1 MTIINCTTLESLSKA
16 LTSGDARY
24 GIVFRSPD
32 TEGKYRDILNRF
44 SDNEQRVALFAE
56 QPDRDMAK
64 VFGVPNLPVCIEF
77 NSDAKTL
84 EVLVSGDITFEKM
97 RELVVDRISSE
108 EISMKGTH

>member
-1 MTIINCTTLESLSKA
+1 
-16 LTSGDARY
+16 
-24 GIVFRSPD
+24 
-32 TEGKYRDILNRF
+32 
-44 SDNEQRVALFAE
+44 
-56 QPDRDMAK
+56 MAK